1 MFFATRGK
9 LQRLGQ
15 FTFATRGTIVLNVLE
30 RRRRKKIFRYLRKM
44 DVFEKLSEIAK
55 KS

>member
-15 FTFATRGTIVLNVLE
+15 FTFATRGTIILNVLSLTHCPT
-30 RRRRKKIFRYLRKM
+30 FRVANYEM
-44 DVFEKLSEIAK
+44 LSQQQIGIDMHD
-55 KS
+55 